1 MNVVPFSAQ
10 PDSDGAAPGHIEAVD
25 AHQRMFAVKRK
36 LEEASAEVESLQ
48 AGLAAQQE
56 LEQLLKLGRT
66 HLQDLRTRLQ
76 QAAAERDGLKAELS
90 DSRSL
95 YERDTEQLR
104 RQMEEVRG
112 ELQNTTG
119 ELQNTTTERNQLAS
133 QLEEKEAAHMRF
145 AEERE
150 DERNTFTR
158 LLNEASSREREILEE
173 RAQQQR
179 QIDALL
185 DAATR
190 AQALAHEIVRTHE
203 STGPAKPE

>member
-90 DSRSL
+90 DRRSL

-104 RQMEEVRG
+104 RQMEEVR
-112 ELQNTTG
+112 G